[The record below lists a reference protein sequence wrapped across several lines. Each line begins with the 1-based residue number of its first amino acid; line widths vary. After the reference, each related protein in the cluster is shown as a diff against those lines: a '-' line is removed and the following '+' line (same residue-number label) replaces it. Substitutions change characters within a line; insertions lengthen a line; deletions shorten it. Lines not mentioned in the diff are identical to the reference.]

1 MTADTNPPARS
12 RLVSRA
18 LGTFDEIAASSMD
31 IDILRCGP
39 GPSRATL
46 VSAGLGPVTLIFSS
60 HTAPVVAQARAQAGF
75 RTFLMRQ
82 DQGGP
87 VRANGHLLDRN
98 RIIDLRPGAQLHLS
112 TSESHACVELIALAV
127 RVEHLDRASIALRAE
142 PFSSGPSL
150 CSLLKPSPMTVA
162 ALRRLCTDTLASCAL
177 AAVDDGEEALAG
189 AAWPAAL
196 ADALLSTLI
205 KAVASDWSRKD
216 GHELTRDLE
225 ARIVGRATG
234 SLGAGDGEATRVSQ
248 LCAAAGASERQL
260 QRAFHSVYGFGPR
273 RWLKLRRL
281 QHVRSA
287 LLQAPAGSTVAAI
300 AGSFGFSDQG
310 RFASAYRAL
319 FGEAP
324 STTLVAGTHRGT
336 HAPPTCRDLRIPRSI
351 EPNMTPDRDCNVV
364 VEVIDAR
371 PRPETARARRA
382 P

>member
-1 MTADTNPPARS
+1 MTADINPPVRS
-12 RLVSRA
+12 RIVSRA
-18 LGTFDEIAASSMD
+18 LGTFDEVAASSMD

-46 VSAGLGPVTLIFSS
+46 VSADLGTVALIFSS
-60 HTAPVVAQARAQAGF
+60 HTAPVVAQARARAGF

-98 RIIDLRPGAQLHLS
+98 RVIDLRPGARLHLS
-112 TSESHACVELIALAV
+112 TSECHGCVELVALAV
-127 RVEHLDRASIALRAE
+127 RVEDLGRASLAVRGE

-150 CSLLKPSPMTVA
+150 CSLLKPSPKSVA
-162 ALRRLCTDTLASCAL
+162 ELRRLCTDTLTSFAL

-189 AAWPAAL
+189 AAYPAAL

-205 KAVASDWSRKD
+205 RTVASDWSRKD
-216 GHELTRDLE
+216 GHEIGRDLE
-225 ARIVGRATG
+225 ARVVGRATG
-234 SLGAGDGEATRVSQ
+234 SLSAGDGEATRVSQ

-260 QRAFHSVYGFGPR
+260 QRAFHSVYGFGPS

-287 LLQAPAGSTVAAI
+287 LLQAPAGSTVATI
-300 AGSFGFSDQG
+300 AGNFGFSDQG

-336 HAPPTCRDLRIPRSI
+336 HAPSPCRDLRIPDSI
-351 EPNMTPDRDCNVV
+351 ETNMTLDRDCNVV

-371 PRPETARARRA
+371 PRPETTRPRRA